1 MSAMQENKIKI
12 HQATIQAHQNYLI
25 DPEILKSQ
33 ATLALT
39 TLAIRIRHRQLAMQ
53 AHELEPRIKQREA
66 FLRVSRQKPMIWAH
80 ATGRL

>member
-33 ATLALT
+33 ATSALT
-39 TLAIRIRHRQLAMQ
+39 TLAIRIRHRQWAMRAPEQ
-53 AHELEPRIKQREA
+53 EPKIKQQEA
-66 FLRVSRQKPMIWAH
+66 FLRVSKQKPMI
-80 ATGRL
+80 